1 MSSGPKSK
9 VIITTADDSDMSTTE
24 DDILVDKNV
33 PDAGSVVPQKR
44 GQLTKESTS
53 TMHMQ

>member
-1 MSSGPKSK
+1 MR
-9 VIITTADDSDMSTTE
+9 ATE
-24 DDILVDKNV
+24 DNILVDKNV
-33 PDAGSVVPQKR
+33 PDAGPVVPQKR